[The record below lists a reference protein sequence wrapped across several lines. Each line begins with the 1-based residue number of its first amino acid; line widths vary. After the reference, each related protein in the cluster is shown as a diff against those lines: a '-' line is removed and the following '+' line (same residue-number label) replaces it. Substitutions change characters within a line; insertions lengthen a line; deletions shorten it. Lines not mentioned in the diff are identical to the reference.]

1 MHLLA
6 PSTFLLPLLV
16 LGGLVLEKKKTIVP
30 IADSAYIFVYNS
42 VLNKCESKATRKH
55 IFEDYHEISL
65 TPLTTTHHHL
75 NLPSLQWANQEG
87 QDHWLDPAMFA
98 ETRMSCGVSSVH
110 VCRSVWDRGTVR
122 ECWEHHHSTV
132 VTQADIKLLL

>member
-6 PSTFLLPLLV
+6 PSTFLMHLLV

-55 IFEDYHEISL
+55 IFEDHHEISL
-65 TPLTTTHHHL
+65 TPLTTTHRHHL
-75 NLPSLQWANQEG
+75 NLPVS
-87 QDHWLDPAMFA
+87 AMGKS
-98 ETRMSCGVSSVH
+98 R
-110 VCRSVWDRGTVR
+110 RSRPL
-122 ECWEHHHSTV
+122 
-132 VTQADIKLLL
+132 A